1 MTRWSVPME
10 NDEIIVCSFDE
21 LEDPDSREFTIGEG
35 DCVFLHT
42 GHGNLWDP
50 KKWDSFDK
58 AEKTKRVAKFQSGEP
73 GFGYSACEYLAERKI
88 ILLGADT
95 WGVAPRFARTRAETA
110 GLRNSYADPSRMG
123 VDRWVAMVGAWA
135 EVEAACLVID
145 IGTALT
151 LDAIDDSG
159 KHLGGQIIPGTAIM
173 MNALAGA
180 TSDIPNVRALPVGKE
195 ASMQMFGRSTAAAV
209 REGVQNAIAGA
220 VDRAFQTLQSGGI
233 EPTAVLTG
241 GDASRILDALAT
253 TPLHRPNLVLQGLAH
268 MLDSTE

>member
-1 MTRWSVPME
+1 MTALLLDVG
-10 NDEIIVCSFDE
+10 N
-21 LEDPDSREFTIGEG
+21 SRIKWGLLDG
-35 DCVFLHT
+35 GNINKT
-42 GHGNLWDP
+42 GHISQQRIR
-50 KKWDSFDK
+50 DSGLQVLTSKLPRQVEEVFVSN
-58 AEKTKRVAKFQSGEP
+58 VAGTSFATRLSGVV
-73 GFGYSACEYLAERKI
+73 GMHCGC
-88 ILLGADT
+88 D
-95 WGVAPRFARTRAETA
+95 VRFARSRKE
-110 GLRNSYADPSRMG
+110 GWGVRNSYSQPRRMG

-151 LDAIDDSG
+151 LDAIDGSG

-173 MNALAGA
+173 INALAGA
-180 TSDIPNVRALPVGKE
+180 TSDIPNVRALPAGKE

-209 REGVQNAIAGA
+209 REGVQNAIVGA
-220 VDRAFQTLQSGGI
+220 VDRAFRTLRSGGI

-253 TPLHRPNLVLQGLAH
+253 TPLHRPHLVLQGLAH